1 MMNWKEFISGI
12 VLYLLPVILLV
23 VSIAVVPNAL
33 WVAIS
38 VTWIFTAMFYK
49 VLTLPDDSAKKDSKG
64 NY

>member
-1 MMNWKEFISGI
+1 MNWKEFLTGVI
-12 VLYLLPVILLV
+12 LYLLPAILLV

-38 VTWIFTAMFYK
+38 ITWIFTSIFYK
-49 VLTLPDDSAKKDSKG
+49 VLTLPDDSGRKESKG